1 MSFQVT
7 VSGGRTETRTLAGIK
22 ELFDYFQS
30 KELRNGWRE
39 QLIRKIYDSNRKLG
53 RVELM
58 GRSGF
63 EWTTRNSERL
73 TIEILQV

>member
-22 ELFDYFQS
+22 ELFDYIQS
-30 KELRNGWRE
+30 KDLRSGWRE
-39 QLIRKIYDSNRKLG
+39 QLIRKIYASNSKLA
-53 RVELM
+53 RVELL

-63 EWTTRNSERL
+63 EWTTLNGERL